1 MSKVKII
8 DKKSEKSINSERA
21 FLSKLHHP
29 FIVNMHYA
37 FQDNDNLYL
46 VMDMLS
52 GGDLRYHI
60 ARHRKFSEEQT
71 RFFIACMIIALEYI
85 HSANVI
91 HRDIKPENLVLDD
104 RGYVRVTDFG
114 IAKENCED
122 NSSETS
128 GTPGYMSPEVMQAM
142 HHSFEVDFFA
152 LGVIGYEFM
161 KGRRPYV
168 GKNRKEIKEQILSE
182 QAELKKEDI
191 VNGWSDE
198 SAAFINKLLIRK
210 YSNRLG
216 YANGIRELIEHSWL
230 RYYPWKELREKQLPS
245 PFIPEQ
251 KDNFDRRYCESVD
264 IVGEETKMRYEEI
277 LFDDNE
283 EYRHI
288 FKDFYFNKD
297 DVPLQHNELLP
308 NTNDNTNNNTNSPL
322 LQHTNTNI
330 KQPTTAMNNH
340 NKTKKGFT
348 STSHNSSSSNLS
360 NCMFNNINN
369 CRSIHKAI
377 ANPSSISQRHLPK
390 SNNTKYIKA
399 SPIHKNSNTHNN
411 AQHRQLS
418 HSYSTKIIKPH
429 AFNSKHL
436 LSPNNNKP
444 PRETQLFY
452 LFFNK
457 PSLLNTNNHNKNSIT
472 HYLSRGNSSHTLLP
486 MKQPKRKLKRSA
498 SLVDTLNNKHSYYMN
513 KHNNNNHKSSQGH
526 LLKKVNRMDQMS
538 MSKSLLKKV
547 QSLNVYTHQ
556 MYHNSNHTCGKRVC
570 SNGKLAVNNKQQ
582 YH

>member
-1 MSKVKII
+1 
-8 DKKSEKSINSERA
+8 
-21 FLSKLHHP
+21 
-29 FIVNMHYA
+29 
-37 FQDNDNLYL
+37 
-46 VMDMLS
+46 
-52 GGDLRYHI
+52 
-60 ARHRKFSEEQT
+60 
-71 RFFIACMIIALEYI
+71 MILALEYI

-182 QAELKKEDI
+182 QVQLKKEEI
-191 VNGWSDE
+191 ASGWSEE

-210 YSNRLG
+210 HSNRLG
-216 YANGIRELIEHSWL
+216 YANGIKELIEHSWL
-230 RYYPWKELREKQLPS
+230 KYYPWKELREKQLPS

-251 KDNFDRRYCESVD
+251 KDNFDKRYCESID

-283 EYRHI
+283 EYKHI
-288 FKDFYFNKD
+288 FKHFYFNKD
-297 DVPLQHNELLP
+297 DIPLQHNELLP
-308 NTNDNTNNNTNSPL
+308 NTNDNSNNNTNSPL
-322 LQHTNTNI
+322 LQYTNTNI
-330 KQPTTAMNNH
+330 KQPTTAMNNNH
-340 NKTKKGFT
+340 NRAKKGIT
-348 STSHNSSSSNLS
+348 SASHNSSSSNLS
-360 NCMFNNINN
+360 NCVFNNNNNNNCIYKSSSN
-369 CRSIHKAI
+369 CRSVHKAI
-377 ANPSSISQRHLPK
+377 ANPSSISSISQRHLPK
-390 SNNTKYIKA
+390 STTKYIKA
-399 SPIHKNSNTHNN
+399 SPSHKDINTLNN

-444 PRETQLFY
+444 SRETQLFY

-457 PSLLNTNNHNKNSIT
+457 PSLLNTNNNKNSIT
-472 HYLSRGNSSHTLLP
+472 HHLSRGNSSHTLLSV
-486 MKQPKRKLKRSA
+486 KQPKRKLKRSA
-498 SLVDTLNNKHSYYMN
+498 SLVDTLNNKNNNYMN
-513 KHNNNNHKSSQGH
+513 KHNSNNPNHKSSQGH
-526 LLKKVNRMDQMS
+526 LLKKVNRTDQMSNFS

-547 QSLNVYTHQ
+547 QSLNVYTHK
-556 MYHNSNHTCGKRVC
+556 MYHNSSNHTCGKRVC
-570 SNGKLAVNNKQQ
+570 SNGKIIVNKQQ